1 MLPAPDTIHA
11 CPHCGHNAY
20 RSSFLSGNTFSS
32 RLWSDGYLQAPM
44 LDDAVQVTRCTN
56 CKATYWVQDAPVL
69 ERVPYGFFN
78 KYSRTQQESRN
89 FALSEQQALQDDPAP
104 SRPVP
109 PKMEHLDQRGHLEA
123 LKELALAPH
132 KDREAYLR
140 LRIWWAHN
148 QPFRNA
154 LKPAT
159 PTEDAESLANLH
171 GLLALLETST
181 EKGILLSAGALAALG
196 RYGDAR
202 AILAELYAEG
212 FSEEKKRF
220 MQALKAEEGWLVAL
234 R

>member
-11 CPHCGHNAY
+11 CPQCGHNAY

-32 RLWSDGYLQAPM
+32 RLWFDGYLQAPM
-44 LDDAVQVTRCTN
+44 LGDAVQVTRCAN

-69 ERVPYGFFN
+69 ERVPYGSFN
-78 KYSRTQQESRN
+78 QYSRTQQESRS
-89 FALSEQQALQDDPAP
+89 FALSEQQAVQDDPAP
-104 SRPVP
+104 SRP
-109 PKMEHLDQRGHLEA
+109 PKMEHLDQGGHLEA
-123 LKELALAPH
+123 LKELALAPD

-148 QPFRNA
+148 QPYRDA
-154 LKPAT
+154 LKPTT
-159 PTEDAESLANLH
+159 PTEDAASIANLH

-181 EKGILLSAGALAALG
+181 EKGILLSAGVLAALG

-202 AILAELYAEG
+202 AILAELNPARL
-212 FSEEKKRF
+212 SEEKKCF